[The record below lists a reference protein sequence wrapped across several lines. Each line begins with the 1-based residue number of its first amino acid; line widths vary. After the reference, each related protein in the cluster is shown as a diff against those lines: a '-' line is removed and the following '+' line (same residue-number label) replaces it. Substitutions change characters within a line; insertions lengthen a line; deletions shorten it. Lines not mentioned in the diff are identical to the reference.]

1 MFNDP
6 NMKFSLEVPTILKVE
21 EYPQKIQNVSY
32 AKSFLLSKMSVEL
45 ADVVNAKDA
54 EEKKQKNINL
64 YLGAFKSQFG
74 DGNVVFNEKKIINL
88 RSCHTK
94 WQLPIL
100 MKVKLKFTVAE
111 NNK

>member
-1 MFNDP
+1 M
-6 NMKFSLEVPTILKVE
+6 E

-32 AKSFLLSKMSVEL
+32 AKSFYSQKMSVEL

-54 EEKKQKNINL
+54 EEKQKNINL

-74 DGNVVFNEKKIINL
+74 DGNVVFNEKTINL

-94 WQLPIL
+94 WQLPTL
-100 MKVKLKFTVAE
+100 MKVKLEIYSSRKTTSRTLKTISSRR
-111 NNK
+111 NTH